1 MRAPDSDR
9 RVDMTRRARFE
20 MARADLVR
28 RLARAC
34 ADYRESELHE
44 LTRRMMLM
52 QFRYETSTAVPDRS
66 RPEPA

>member
-1 MRAPDSDR
+1 M
-9 RVDMTRRARFE
+9 DMARRARFE
-20 MARADLVR
+20 QARADLLR

-44 LTRRMMLM
+44 LTQRMMRT
-52 QFRYETSTAVPDRS
+52 QFRYESRTAVPDRS